1 LRVLLMGPPGAGKG
15 TQAERLVEAFGITH
29 LSSGDIFRA
38 EKASGSEL
46 GRRMAKFMDAGEL
59 VPDEIVVEVMV
70 KAVIERPGRSGL
82 LLDGFPRTVP
92 QAESL
97 DGELDKARRPL
108 DAVVLI
114 VADDDLIVERITGRR
129 SCPKCGKV
137 YHVRN
142 MPPKTENV
150 CDSCGERLIHRSDD
164 VESVVR
170 ERLVAYYKQTEPV
183 IAYYRSRPGLAVMEF
198 DGSGAPDA
206 VGAEIVQSLS
216 ALASKC

>member
-1 LRVLLMGPPGAGKG
+1 MGPPGAGKG
-15 TQAERLVEAFGITH
+15 TQAERLAEAFGMTH

-46 GRRMAKFMDAGEL
+46 GRQMAAFMDAGEL
-59 VPDEIVVEVMV
+59 VPDEVVVEVMV
-70 KAVIERPGRSGL
+70 KAVMACPDQRGL
-82 LLDGFPRTVP
+82 LLDGFPRTVR

-97 DGELDKARRPL
+97 TAELDRVRKPL
-108 DAVVLI
+108 DAVVVI
-114 VADDDLIVERITGRR
+114 TAADDLIVERITGRR

-142 MPPKTENV
+142 MPPKAENV
-150 CDSCGERLIHRSDD
+150 CDICGEELIHRSDD

-170 ERLVAYYKQTEPV
+170 ERLATYYRQTEPV
-183 IAYYRSRPGLAVMEF
+183 IAYYRGRADLAVMEF
-198 DGSGAPDA
+198 DGSGAPEA
-206 VGAEIVQSLS
+206 VGGEIVQSLS